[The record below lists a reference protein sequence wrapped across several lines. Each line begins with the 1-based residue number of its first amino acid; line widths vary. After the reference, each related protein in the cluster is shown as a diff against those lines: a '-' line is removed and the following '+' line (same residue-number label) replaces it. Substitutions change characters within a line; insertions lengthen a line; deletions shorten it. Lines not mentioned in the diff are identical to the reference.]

1 MKQFTLQEQIR
12 KNSLVLLGPR
22 QEPKRRSIS
31 ENRIDSNYHRANECN
46 LSNQAMPVTLQ
57 NEIQFLKNIVCKRDS
72 EINKLR
78 SEIHKLHVS

>member
-1 MKQFTLQEQIR
+1 M
-12 KNSLVLLGPR
+12 GPR

-31 ENRIDSNYHRANECN
+31 ENRIDQNYHHRANEC
-46 LSNQAMPVTLQ
+46 LTNQAMPVTLQ
-57 NEIQFLKNIVCKRDS
+57 NEIQFLKNIVYKRDS

>member
-1 MKQFTLQEQIR
+1 MG
-12 KNSLVLLGPR
+12 SR

-31 ENRIDSNYHRANECN
+31 ENRIDQNYHRANEFPI
-46 LSNQAMPVTLQ
+46 NQTIPVTLQ

-72 EINKLR
+72 EINKLK

>member
-1 MKQFTLQEQIR
+1 MG
-12 KNSLVLLGPR
+12 SR

-31 ENRIDSNYHRANECN
+31 ERRIEARVNDCLTN
-46 LSNQAMPVTLQ
+46 PVTLQ

-78 SEIHKLHVS
+78 SEIHKLHVSKCNNV